1 MWLLNLQKKR
11 RNFMEDKFII
21 NENDIEAGDILDLNR
36 LMNQIKPLKFPAD
49 WRFAKEFMQTGIII
63 SVRDYTKNNL
73 LVGMGML
80 VLIRKPRGF
89 YGSIEEVV
97 VAEEYRGKGLGKKIV
112 QKLIQKCI
120 SLKMKCVDLKSSSKR
135 GVANK
140 IYQSLG
146 FNLIDSNFY
155 RFIINK

>member
-1 MWLLNLQKKR
+1 
-11 RNFMEDKFII
+11 MEDKFII
-21 NENDIEAGDILDLNR
+21 NENDIEVGDILDLNR
-36 LMNQIKPLKFPAD
+36 LMNQMKPLTFSVD
-49 WRFAKEFMQTGIII
+49 WRFIKELMQTGIII
-63 SVRDYTKNNL
+63 SARDSSRNNF
-73 LVGMGML
+73 LVGIGML

-89 YGSIEEVV
+89 YGSIEEIVV
-97 VAEEYRGKGLGKKIV
+97 DEEYRGRGLGKKIV
-112 QKLIQKCI
+112 QTLLDKSI